1 MLAIQCGATCFKY
14 DLHHMHACTHFLTLW
29 YIVVVAFP
37 VACIFMAIPDLAM
50 PSVKT
55 EPAAPLH
62 VSGVPAAKAATGR
75 RKITDFRLAQKLE
88 DCRFVRDLLRHTGRL
103 IQWANEDVVN
113 VITLE
118 ALGLNYRLMVMVADF
133 HCSQTNVVKPPGI
146 NFLKAQA

>member
-1 MLAIQCGATCFKY
+1 M
-14 DLHHMHACTHFLTLW
+14 
-29 YIVVVAFP
+29 VVAFP

-55 EPAAPLH
+55 EPAAPLD
-62 VSGVPAAKAATGR
+62 VSGVPAAKASTGR
-75 RKITDFRLAQKLE
+75 RKITDFRLAEKLE
-88 DCRFVRDLLRHTGRL
+88 DCPFVRDLLRHTGRL

>member
-1 MLAIQCGATCFKY
+1 
-14 DLHHMHACTHFLTLW
+14 MHARIFLTLW

-55 EPAAPLH
+55 EPAAPLD
-62 VSGVPAAKAATGR
+62 VSGVPAAKASTGR
-75 RKITDFRLAQKLE
+75 RKITDFRLAEKLE